1 MDKYFEHTQTEK
13 YVLSK
18 KIFSDISILQSS
30 EFYKKQLKENFVSK
44 GKLNCHDAKICSLP
58 YQ

>member
-1 MDKYFEHTQTEK
+1 MINMDKYFEHTQTEK

-44 GKLNCHDAKICSLP
+44 GKLNCHGAKI
-58 YQ
+58 